1 MEEMFAMAMDASG
14 DRTRAPESPRSRA
27 RLGADRNDVRTD
39 HRPLSDARDVR
50 LSHPSPATPACG
62 GSRGSGAGP
71 GVRAYRASQRSNPYL
86 RPHVLSTLEPADVS
100 ARGPPVWIPA
110 PRLRPRLRGGR
121 LGQALRGNDTH
132 PCGRSGADRRDVC
145 TDHGPLSDALD
156 VRLSHPSPVRV

>member
-1 MEEMFAMAMDASG
+1 MFAMAMDASG

-110 PRLRPRLRGGR
+110 PRFRGGR
-121 LGQALRGNDTH
+121 HCAGMTPTPAGVQ
-132 PCGRSGADRRDVC
+132 GRTETMFVLTMDRYRM
-145 TDHGPLSDALD
+145 LSTSA
-156 VRLSHPSPVRV
+156 